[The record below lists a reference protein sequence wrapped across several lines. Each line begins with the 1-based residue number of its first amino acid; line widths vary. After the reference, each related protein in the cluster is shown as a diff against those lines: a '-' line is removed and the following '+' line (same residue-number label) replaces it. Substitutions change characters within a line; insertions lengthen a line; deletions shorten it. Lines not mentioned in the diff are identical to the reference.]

1 MKSNLLGKFYDTGA
15 TLIQQGEVGDCMF
28 VLQEGEVAVLKEED
42 GKEAVVDVLKKGE
55 IFGEMAIIEK
65 QVRSATVRAVTPVR
79 VLTIDKKT
87 FLRRVHE
94 DPTLALNVLKT
105 MSGRIRK
112 LDAELTLLKG
122 DLAPT
127 TGKQ

>member
-15 TLIQQGEVGDCMF
+15 ILIQQGDVGDCMF

-65 QVRSATVRAVTPVR
+65 QVRSATIRAVTPVR

-94 DPTLALNVLKT
+94 DPTLALNILKT

-127 TGKQ
+127 TGRQ